1 MSSVGGASIQDVTD
15 AARLYWNSE
24 AATFDEEPDH
34 GLLDPS
40 TRAAWLELLLAH
52 LPPAP
57 AQVADLGCGTGSLS
71 VLLAEQGY
79 QVSGLDLSDDMVV
92 AAREKARLHGVAA
105 TFERGDA
112 SSPPYDPGSVDV
124 VLSRHV
130 LWAMPDP
137 TDALQRWTN
146 LLRTGGRL
154 VLIEGFWF
162 TGAGLRASECEQL
175 LTSLDRTTVVYE
187 LDDEVL
193 WGKPITDERYLAVSQ
208 D

>member
-1 MSSVGGASIQDVTD
+1 MTD

-34 GLLDPS
+34 GLLDS
-40 TRAAWLELLLAH
+40 SARRAWLHLLLAH
-52 LPPAP
+52 LPTPPAS
-57 AQVADLGCGTGSLS
+57 VADLGCGTGSLS

-92 AAREKARLHGVAA
+92 AAREKARLHGVAVA
-105 TFERGDA
+105 FERGDA
-112 SSPPYDPGSVDV
+112 SSPSYDPGSVDV

-137 TDALQRWTN
+137 TEALQRWTN
-146 LLRTGGRL
+146 LLRGGGRL
-154 VLIEGFWF
+154 LLIEGFWF

-175 LTSLDRTTVVYE
+175 LSSLGCTTDFYE
-187 LDDEVL
+187 LDDEDL
-193 WGKPITDERYLAVSQ
+193 WGKPITDERYLAVSYF
-208 D
+208 

>member
-1 MSSVGGASIQDVTD
+1 MTD

-40 TRAAWLELLLAH
+40 TRAAWLDLLLAH

-79 QVSGLDLSDDMVV
+79 QVSGLDLSHNMLV
-92 AAREKARLHGVAA
+92 AAREKARFHGVAA
-105 TFERGDA
+105 TFEQGDA
-112 SSPPYDPGSVDV
+112 SCPPYDASSFDA

-137 TDALQRWTN
+137 AVVLQRWAD

-154 VLIEGFWF
+154 VLVEGFWS

-175 LTSLDRTTVVYE
+175 LKSLGRTTAVHE
-187 LDDEVL
+187 LDNEIF
-193 WGKPITDERYLAVSQ
+193 WGKPITDERYLVVS
-208 D
+208 DG